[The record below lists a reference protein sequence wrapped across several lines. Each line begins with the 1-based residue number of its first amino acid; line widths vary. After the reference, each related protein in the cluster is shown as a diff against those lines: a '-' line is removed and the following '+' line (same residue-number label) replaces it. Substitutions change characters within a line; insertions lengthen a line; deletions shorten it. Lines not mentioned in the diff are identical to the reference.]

1 MDTNADFLHIGLD
14 FISQTPTDDYSNCD
28 KTCIDEKEKLYT
40 DFKNNID
47 NDEKECNEEVTDDMN
62 KYSMLSNNRNDD
74 SNEELSIESFNNEI
88 KKKFEYSLE
97 ESLLENIKNT
107 PLINANTK
115 IFKSICLNVN
125 RVFNYIYEIDKKT
138 KEIFTNDRISAMT
151 IMYKNFL
158 LSEDSRKYT
167 DYDWSNAYIDKLF
180 IGYEQILSNMKR
192 FILNSI
198 TPDSHEFNFFVKDFS
213 DNVMEFLLL
222 YYKDID
228 EKIYSED
235 PEIYNNLY
243 SLSNLIKKNRFV
255 FYQKIYNINQKKDN
269 IKFPGNEKS
278 FIDLNQLKH
287 ISFMEYK
294 LREKMQDGLLK
305 GFSNLNKDTED
316 SFIKK
321 ELTQTN
327 ECLLKENA
335 TLSFVYECFIA
346 ISGALSSLLLDK
358 HKILMAILPENY

>member
-28 KTCIDEKEKLYT
+28 KTCIDEKERLYT

-198 TPDSHEFNFFVKDFS
+198 TPDSHEFNFLVHDFS
-213 DNVMEFLLL
+213 DNVMVFLLL
-222 YYKDID
+222 YYNDID
-228 EKIYSED
+228 EKIYYK
-235 PEIYNNLY
+235 PEESWNVELGNKGILFNERY
-243 SLSNLIKKNRFV
+243 SYQLAL
-255 FYQKIYNINQKKDN
+255 FYIQNQNQKQ
-269 IKFPGNEKS
+269 G
-278 FIDLNQLKH
+278 
-287 ISFMEYK
+287 
-294 LREKMQDGLLK
+294 R
-305 GFSNLNKDTED
+305 
-316 SFIKK
+316 
-321 ELTQTN
+321 
-327 ECLLKENA
+327 
-335 TLSFVYECFIA
+335 V
-346 ISGALSSLLLDK
+346 
-358 HKILMAILPENY
+358 